1 MSKRGETWAII
12 LAAGSGTRL
21 ASATGGERKQFLA
34 LDGAPLYWRSART
47 LAAAPRVRG
56 LVFVFPPSERQEREQ
71 ELAALFQS
79 DPLGLPWRTASGGE
93 RRQDSVRNGLAIL
106 PGEATAVLVH
116 DAARPFASA
125 ALVRRVLDALD
136 AGSPGVVP
144 ALAVTDTVKRVDG
157 DDQVLETLRRQELRA
172 VQTPQGFARN
182 VLELAHARAEAGG
195 WEVTDDASMVERL
208 AREGLSDPVITVE
221 GEEGNVKITTPG
233 DLERL
238 RPSQVEEPV
247 TGWGYDVHRYRLH
260 ESETPARPMVLG
272 GEPIPGAPEVLAHSD
287 GDVLLHALTDAI
299 LGCCAG
305 GDIGDHFPDTDTAH
319 ENQSSAIF
327 VKEAQSRAR
336 ERGVRIVG
344 ADLTV
349 IAQVP
354 RLGPHKERIRANI
367 ERLLELAPGRV
378 NVKATT
384 EEHLGFTGE
393 KKGIK
398 AVACVSALRTRMAEG
413 GEK

>member
-1 MSKRGETWAII
+1 MSTSAETWAIL

-21 ASATGGERKQFLA
+21 ASATGGERKQFLS

-56 LVFVFPPSERQEREQ
+56 LVFVFPPAELAAREQ
-71 ELAALFQS
+71 ELAELFQRQ
-79 DPLGLPWRTASGGE
+79 PLGLPWRAVPGGE
-93 RRQDSVRNGLAIL
+93 RRQDSVRLGLGAL
-106 PGEATAVLVH
+106 PRECGTVLVH
-116 DAARPFASA
+116 DTARPFATA
-125 ALVRRVLDALD
+125 ALIRRVLDALD
-136 AGSPGVVP
+136 AGAGGVVP
-144 ALAVTDTVKRVDG
+144 GLAVTDTIKLVDEAG
-157 DDQVLETLRRQELRA
+157 GVRETLRRSELRA
-172 VQTPQGFARN
+172 VQTPQGFARA
-182 VLELAHARAEAGG
+182 LLCLAHERAEAEG
-195 WEVTDDASMVERL
+195 WEVTDDASMIERL
-208 AREGLSDPVITVE
+208 AAEGLASPVIVVD

-238 RPSQVEEPV
+238 RPQRTEEPV

-260 ESETPARPMVLG
+260 ENESPARPMVLG
-272 GEPIPGAPEVLAHSD
+272 GEPIPNAPEVLAHSD

-305 GDIGDHFPDTDTAH
+305 GDIGDHFPDTDAAH
-319 ENQSSAIF
+319 EGRSSAIF
-327 VKEAQSRAR
+327 VKEAQCLAR
-336 ERGVRIVG
+336 ERGVRIVS
-344 ADLTV
+344 ADLTI

-367 ERLLELAPGRV
+367 ERLLELEPGRV

-384 EEHLGFTGE
+384 EEKLGFTGA

-398 AVACVSALRTRMAEG
+398 AVACVSALRTWKA
-413 GEK
+413 